1 MAASDNVS
9 DRILNNIDAATL
21 KYIDDTFANLWGAIS
36 VSFRNILVLWIILYG
51 LAIWRGLVKTP
62 VQEFAWT
69 MLKFAVIYGLI
80 STWDLFS
87 DIVVPFIT
95 NTPDAMA
102 GVISGGGTGTTASRA
117 IGDVYIAA
125 IAVADNAMGARGW
138 FMPYLLGGLILLAA
152 TLMMIYA
159 LFLIALSK
167 IALAV
172 LVGLGPLFIL
182 MLMFKQTQKVFEAW
196 LQQVINY
203 MLIVILTVGVLA
215 LMETIAA
222 NAVKAIPEDG
232 ISLGDVMPAAMTFLI
247 TFLLLTQVMTIA
259 SALGGGIALTTQ
271 NVGAIVGTQASQ
283 YISRGGKLVGTQAS
297 QYISRGGKL
306 AGTQASQYISRGGKL
321 AGRGIRSGA
330 TRGWSA
336 VKNRFNRRTV
346 APKP

>member
-9 DRILNNIDAATL
+9 YRILSNIDKATIT
-21 KYIDDTFANLWGAIS
+21 YINDSFANLWGAIS

-80 STWDLFS
+80 STWGLFS
-87 DIVVPFIT
+87 GIVVLFIT

-102 GVISGGGTGTTASRA
+102 AVITGGLVGDTASGA
-117 IGDVYIAA
+117 IGEVYIKA
-125 IAVADNAMGARGW
+125 IAAADKAMSARGW
-138 FMPYLLGGLILLAA
+138 FLPYILGGLILLTS
-152 TLMMIYA
+152 TLMMAYA

-167 IALAV
+167 VALAV

-196 LQQVINY
+196 LQQIINY
-203 MLIVILTVGVLA
+203 MLIVILTVAVLSFMQEIA
-215 LMETIAA
+215 ENAVETI
-222 NAVKAIPEDG
+222 PLDDTT
-232 ISLGDVMPAAMTFLI
+232 LGDLVPPCMIFLI
-247 TFLLLTQVMTIA
+247 TFLLLTQVMSIA
-259 SALGGGIALTTQ
+259 SALGGGVALTTQ
-271 NVGAIVGTQASQ
+271 QVGEIAGR
-283 YISRGGKLVGTQAS
+283 YLSRGGNAAGRGLLSGAARGWSAVGRSA
-297 QYISRGGKL
+297 
-306 AGTQASQYISRGGKL
+306 

-336 VKNRFNRRTV
+336 VKNRFNRRRQKIAFTPV
-346 APKP
+346 ERR

>member
-9 DRILNNIDAATL
+9 DRILNNIDTASLT
-21 KYIDDTFANLWGAIS
+21 YINDTFVNLWGAIS

-62 VQEFAWT
+62 FQNLAWT
-69 MLKFAVIYGLI
+69 ALKFSVIYGLI
-80 STWDLFS
+80 STWGLFS
-87 DIVVPFIT
+87 GIVVAFIT

-102 GVISGGGTGTTASRA
+102 GVISGGETGTTASGA
-117 IGDVYIAA
+117 IGAVYIDA
-125 IAVADNAMGARGW
+125 IAAADNAMSASGW
-138 FMPYLLGGLILLAA
+138 FLPYILGGLILLTA

-182 MLMFKQTQKVFEAW
+182 LLMFKQTQKVFEAW

-203 MLIVILTVGVLA
+203 MLIVILTVGVLG
-215 LMETIAA
+215 LMKAIAA
-222 NAVKAIPEDG
+222 NAVSAIPPSG
-232 ISLGDVMPAAMTFLI
+232 IALGDVVPSAIVFLI

-271 NVGAIVGTQASQ
+271 HVGAIAGYKASQ
-283 YISRGGKLVGTQAS
+283 YTKGLVGRPVAAGVKAGAS
-297 QYISRGGKL
+297 
-306 AGTQASQYISRGGKL
+306 
-321 AGRGIRSGA
+321 
-330 TRGWSA
+330 RGWSA
-336 VKNRFNRRTV
+336 VRNRFNRGTV
-346 APKP
+346 ASKP

>member
-1 MAASDNVS
+1 MAASDNIS
-9 DRILNNIDAATL
+9 DRILSNIDRATST
-21 KYIDDTFANLWGAIS
+21 YINDTFVNLWGAIS

-80 STWDLFS
+80 DTWDLFS

-102 GVISGGGTGTTASRA
+102 GVISGSGTGTTASGE
-117 IGDVYIAA
+117 IGDVYIDA
-125 IAVADNAMGARGW
+125 IAVADNAMSARGW
-138 FMPYLLGGLILLAA
+138 FMPYLIGGLILLAA

-182 MLMFKQTQKVFEAW
+182 MLMFKQTQEVFEAW
-196 LQQVINY
+196 LQQVMNY
-203 MLIVILTVGVLA
+203 MLIVILTVAVLA
-215 LMETIAA
+215 FMQAVAE
-222 NAVKAIPEDG
+222 NAVSAIPRDG
-232 ISLGDVMPAAMTFLI
+232 ISLGDVMPAAIVFFI

-271 NVGAIVGTQASQ
+271 NVGAI
-283 YISRGGKLVGTQAS
+283 
-297 QYISRGGKL
+297 
-306 AGTQASQYISRGGKL
+306 AGTQASQYISRGGNL
-321 AGRGIRSGA
+321 VGRGIRSGA

>member
-9 DRILNNIDAATL
+9 DRILSNIDTATIT
-21 KYIDDTFANLWGAIS
+21 YINGTFVNLWGAIS

-80 STWDLFS
+80 STWGLFS
-87 DIVVPFIT
+87 GIVVQFIT

-102 GVISGGGTGTTASRA
+102 GVISGGNTGTTASHA
-117 IGDVYIAA
+117 IGNVYIKA
-125 IAVADNAMGARGW
+125 IAVADNAMSARGW

-167 IALAV
+167 VALAV

-196 LQQVINY
+196 LQQIINY
-203 MLIVILTVGVLA
+203 MLIVILTVGVLG

-222 NAVKAIPEDG
+222 NAVTAIPPDG
-232 ISLGDVMPAAMTFLI
+232 ISLGDVIPAAITFLI

-271 NVGAIVGTQASQ
+271 NVGAIAGARASQ
-283 YISRGGKLVGTQAS
+283 YISRGGN
-297 QYISRGGKL
+297 
-306 AGTQASQYISRGGKL
+306 L

-336 VKNRFNRRTV
+336 VRQRFNRRTV